1 MAIYRRDK
9 MEQYLKLV
17 DQKIKDL
24 EAIIKCQ
31 IEDNYQ
37 EYIHYSDSFPM
48 KNELL
53 KNIDEEIIRIEAEI
67 KQWKNIKTML
77 LAWQVAYDN
86 TFGDD
91 YRYEINIYKS
101 DKNYALFDEAFKL
114 TNKIMSG
121 EKR

>member
-1 MAIYRRDK
+1 

-24 EAIIKCQ
+24 EVILNHQ

-37 EYIHYSDSFPM
+37 EYIHYSDSFPI
-48 KNELL
+48 KTELL
-53 KNIDEEIIRIEAEI
+53 KKIDKETIKIKAEI
-67 KQWKNIKTML
+67 QQWKNIKTML
-77 LAWQVAYDN
+77 LAWQATYDS

-101 DKNYALFDEAFKL
+101 DKNYAVFDEAFKL
-114 TNKIMSG
+114 TDKIMSG
-121 EKR
+121 GK

>member
-1 MAIYRRDK
+1 
-9 MEQYLKLV
+9 MEKYLKLV

-24 EAIIKCQ
+24 EVILKCQ
-31 IEDNYQ
+31 IEDDYQ
-37 EYIHYSDSFPM
+37 ECIHYSDSFPI
-48 KNELL
+48 KTKLL
-53 KNIDEEIIRIEAEI
+53 KKLDEETTKIEAEI
-67 KQWKNIKTML
+67 QQWKNIKIML

-101 DKNYALFDEAFKL
+101 DKNYAIFDEALKL
-114 TNKIMSG
+114 TEKIIIG

>member
-1 MAIYRRDK
+1 
-9 MEQYLKLV
+9 MEQYLKLI

-24 EAIIKCQ
+24 ETIINCQ
-31 IEDNYQ
+31 IEDDYQ
-37 EYIHYSDSFPM
+37 EYIHYSDSFPI
-48 KNELL
+48 KTELL
-53 KNIDEEIIRIEAEI
+53 KKIDEETKRIEAEI
-67 KQWKNIKTML
+67 QQWKNIKAML

-114 TNKIMSG
+114 MDKIISG
-121 EKR
+121 GKR

>member
-1 MAIYRRDK
+1 

-24 EAIIKCQ
+24 EVILDHQ

-37 EYIHYSDSFPM
+37 EYIHYSDSFPIKTEM
-48 KNELL
+48 L
-53 KNIDEEIIRIEAEI
+53 KKIDKETIKIKAEI
-67 KQWKNIKTML
+67 QQWKNIKTML

-101 DKNYALFDEAFKL
+101 DKNYTVFDEAFKL
-114 TNKIMSG
+114 TDKIMSG
-121 EKR
+121 EK